1 MIRHVI
7 MWKFREGEEENMHRF
22 LNGLKALDGVIPE
35 IRRMEVG
42 VNVLEKNNY
51 DACLI
56 ADFDDLEAL
65 ERSRRLRLPDGS
77 QVVLRSIRYA
87 ASDGHRVTLHCKDGD
102 RTLRTSFAAVEPLL
116 CAYPCFCGICR
127 GVVVNFHEVA
137 GRQEDVFLLKD
148 GTRLPI
154 SRRRLREVQE
164 AYSAFRFDRLRKDGV
179 D

>member
-65 ERSRRLRLPDGS
+65 ERYKKDPRHVAVSTLCK
-77 QVVLRSIRYA
+77 SIRETR
-87 ASDGHRVTLHCKDGD
+87 G
-102 RTLRTSFAAVEPLL
+102 AVDFE
-116 CAYPCFCGICR
+116 I
-127 GVVVNFHEVA
+127 
-137 GRQEDVFLLKD
+137 
-148 GTRLPI
+148 
-154 SRRRLREVQE
+154 
-164 AYSAFRFDRLRKDGV
+164 
-179 D
+179 

>member
-65 ERSRRLRLPDGS
+65 ERYKKDPQHVAVSTLCK
-77 QVVLRSIRYA
+77 SIREA
-87 ASDGHRVTLHCKDGD
+87 RG
-102 RTLRTSFAAVEPLL
+102 AVDFE
-116 CAYPCFCGICR
+116 I
-127 GVVVNFHEVA
+127 
-137 GRQEDVFLLKD
+137 
-148 GTRLPI
+148 
-154 SRRRLREVQE
+154 
-164 AYSAFRFDRLRKDGV
+164 
-179 D
+179 